1 MTGGRPGH
9 EMEYFPLI
17 EETEVVTDTVTAASV
32 SFRVSPDC
40 TTGVSNDLLPSVSV
54 SFGVQ

>member
-1 MTGGRPGH
+1 MTRGRPGN

-32 SFRVSPDC
+32 SFRVSRDC
-40 TTGVSNDLLPSVSV
+40 TDGVKSAATSY
-54 SFGVQ
+54 

>member
-32 SFRVSPDC
+32 SFRVSRDC
-40 TTGVSNDLLPSVSV
+40 TDGVSSNLLPSVSV
-54 SFGVQ
+54 SFGGQ